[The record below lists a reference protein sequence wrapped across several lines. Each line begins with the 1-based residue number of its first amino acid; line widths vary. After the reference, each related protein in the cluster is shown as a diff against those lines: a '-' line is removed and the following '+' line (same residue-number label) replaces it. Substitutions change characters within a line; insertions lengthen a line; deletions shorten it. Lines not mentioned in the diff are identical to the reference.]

1 MLRGE
6 RPYGE
11 KGNKNDK
18 TLIKTQKV
26 KVIDSVNAN
35 ALHKG
40 SDAVLRSGQ
49 GEISQV
55 IFL

>member
-11 KGNKNDK
+11 KGNR
-18 TLIKTQKV
+18 LIKTQKV